1 MAIFPFKAN
10 AFIMTKKVPEYHTDF
25 KIELGKSL
33 IDHEID
39 IFLCA
44 SIICVSN

>member
-39 IFLCA
+39 ISMCIHNLC
-44 SIICVSN
+44 I